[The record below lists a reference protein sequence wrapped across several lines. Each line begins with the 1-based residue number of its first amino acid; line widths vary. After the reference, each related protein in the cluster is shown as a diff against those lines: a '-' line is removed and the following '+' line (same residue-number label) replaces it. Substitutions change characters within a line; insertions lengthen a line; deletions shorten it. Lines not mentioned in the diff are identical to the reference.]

1 MTENQDLAPSQ
12 HRAEVG
18 FQDRQLRQESPA
30 DRGGLGAT
38 RTFTVTVNPRAN
50 RPPEPVGVLP
60 ALTIGLEEGA
70 VAVEVSGVFRDPD
83 GDALSYAAVSS
94 SPGVAAVSVS
104 GSTATVTPVGEGRSA
119 VAVTATDPGGA
130 RATQQ
135 FSVVVAARAT
145 FTDHPIVPGTT
156 PIRAAHFT
164 ELRERIAALR
174 ARYGLPAFPWT
185 DPTLM
190 AGVTPVRRIHL
201 TELRSALDAVYDAA
215 GRSRPVYADT
225 HTAAGALSIKAAHI
239 MELRAAV
246 VEAE

>member
-1 MTENQDLAPSQ
+1 M
-12 HRAEVG
+12 
-18 FQDRQLRQESPA
+18 
-30 DRGGLGAT
+30 
-38 RTFTVTVNPRAN
+38 TVNPRAN

-60 ALTIGLEEGA
+60 ALTIGLGEDA
-70 VAVEVSGVFRDPD
+70 VAVEVSGAFRDPD
-83 GDALSYAAVSS
+83 GDALGYAAVSS

-104 GSTATVTPVGEGRSA
+104 GSTATVTPVGEGTSA
-119 VAVTATDPGGA
+119 VTVTATDPGGA
-130 RATQQ
+130 SATQQ

-174 ARYGLPAFPWT
+174 ARHGLLAFPWT

-225 HTAAGALSIKAAHI
+225 HTAAGALPIKAAHI